1 MNLKAKILIAL
12 ALATIVLGAGM
23 TAGALYV
30 AVGRSLVATSG
41 AALIGGP
48 FTLVATDG
56 ATVSDR
62 TYRGKWQIIYFGYT
76 FCPDACP
83 VALSK
88 LSIALE
94 KLGSDADKVQAIF
107 ITVDPQRDTQQVLA
121 EYLKSFDSRVV
132 GLTGPQAEIDKVIK
146 EYRVYAAP
154 QKTGGNNDYLVD
166 HSSYFY
172 LFDPQGT
179 FRNVLDPSL
188 SGEQLAERLRKEI
201 GNPNG

>member
-1 MNLKAKILIAL
+1 MNPKAKILITLAVAL
-12 ALATIVLGAGM
+12 AVIAAGV
-23 TAGALYV
+23 TASMLFIAGV
-30 AVGRSLVATSG
+30 RPGVATSG
-41 AALIGGP
+41 TGLIGGQ

-56 ATVSDR
+56 TTVSDQ

-94 KLGSDADKVQAIF
+94 KLESDADKVQAIF

-154 QKTGGNNDYLVD
+154 QKTGGSDYLVD

-172 LFDPQGT
+172 LMDPQGT

-201 GNPNG
+201 GNRNG

>member
-1 MNLKAKILIAL
+1 MNPKAKILITLAVAL
-12 ALATIVLGAGM
+12 VVIAAGV
-23 TAGALYV
+23 TASMLFIAGV
-30 AVGRSLVATSG
+30 RPGVATSG
-41 AALIGGP
+41 TGLIGGP

-56 ATVSDR
+56 ATVSDQ
-62 TYRGKWQIIYFGYT
+62 TYRGKWQIVYFGYT

-94 KLGSDADKVQAIF
+94 KLGSDADNVQAIF

-132 GLTGPQAEIDKVIK
+132 GLTGSQAQIDKVIK

-154 QKTGGNNDYLVD
+154 QKTGGNDYLVD

-172 LFDPQGT
+172 LLDLQGT

-188 SGEQLAERLRKEI
+188 SGEELAERLRKEI
-201 GNPNG
+201 GNCNG

>member
-1 MNLKAKILIAL
+1 MKPKTKLLLTL
-12 ALATIVLGAGM
+12 ALATIVLGAGV

-30 AVGRSLVATSG
+30 LGARPDVATSG
-41 AALIGGP
+41 TGLIGGP

-56 ATVSDR
+56 ATVSDQ
-62 TYRGKWQIIYFGYT
+62 TYRGKWEIIYFGYT

-88 LSIALE
+88 LSLALE

-121 EYLKSFDSRVV
+121 EYLKSFDTRVA
-132 GLTGPQAEIDKVIK
+132 GLTGPQAEIEKVIK

-154 QKTGGNNDYLVD
+154 QKTGGNDYLVD

-172 LFDPQGT
+172 LMDPQGA
-179 FRNVLDPSL
+179 FRNVLDPSS
-188 SGEQLAERLRKEI
+188 SGEELAERLRKEI
-201 GNPNG
+201 GGHYG

>member
-1 MNLKAKILIAL
+1 MNPKAKILITLAVAL
-12 ALATIVLGAGM
+12 VVIAAGVM
-23 TAGALYV
+23 ASMLFIAGV
-30 AVGRSLVATSG
+30 RPGMATSG
-41 AALIGGP
+41 TGLIGGP

-56 ATVSDR
+56 ATVSDQ

-94 KLGSDADKVQAIF
+94 NLGSDADKVQAIF

-121 EYLKSFDSRVV
+121 EYLKSFDSRVA
-132 GLTGPQAEIDKVIK
+132 GLTGPQAEIEKVIK

-154 QKTGGNNDYLVD
+154 QKTRGNDYLVD
-166 HSSYFY
+166 HTSYFY
-172 LFDPQGT
+172 LMDPQGT
-179 FRNVLDPSL
+179 FRSVLDPSL
-188 SGEQLAERLRKEI
+188 SGEELADRLRKQI